1 MKDKEITPAEM
12 LEALKRIR
20 KALYL
25 TAQLAAELR
34 ADCPVVNEPIKDMRP
49 HLDAFQAELITSM
62 RLVINSIKIACYLE
76 FLAEQKDEE
85 GEP

>member
-1 MKDKEITPAEM
+1 MKEDITPGEM

-20 KALYL
+20 KALLL
-25 TAQLAAELR
+25 TVQLANELR

-49 HLDAFQAELITSM
+49 HLDAFQTELLQSM

-85 GEP
+85 E